1 MFIETVVITASMIGF
16 AALPI
21 FLPCMQRYGGPI
33 LLFGTGSL
41 LGICAFD
48 LFPDFYKMGGL
59 AGLPLLIAVWV
70 VYSLI
75 HLFHDHHHHLSAGC
89 DHPRTP
95 YTFLAA
101 ITVHC
106 FTSGLLLGVS
116 NQFTKHL
123 AETVFVALLVH
134 KIYEAIT
141 VSTILLSFKRRM
153 FWMIGMIAIY
163 LLSFPAGVIIAHF
176 FNDEIHH
183 TALLLISG
191 LAIGSLAGCLVF
203 DFVLPS
209 VRYVR
214 QNKKQLI
221 WLLAG
226 LVLARILI

>member
-1 MFIETVVITASMIGF
+1 MLIETVVITASMIGF
-16 AALPI
+16 AVLPI
-21 FLPCMQRYGGPI
+21 FLPRVQAYGGPI

-41 LGICAFD
+41 LGIFAFD
-48 LFPDFYKMGGL
+48 LIPDFYKMGGL

-75 HLFHDHHHHLSAGC
+75 HLVHDHHHLSANC
-89 DHPRTP
+89 EHARTP
-95 YTFLAA
+95 YTFFAA
-101 ITVHC
+101 ITAHC

-153 FWMIGMIAIY
+153 SWMFRMLAIY
-163 LLSFPAGVIIAHF
+163 LLSFPTGVIAAYL
-176 FNDEIHH
+176 FNGIIHH
-183 TALLLISG
+183 AAILLISS

-203 DFVLPS
+203 DFILPS
-209 VRYVR
+209 VRYAR
-214 QNKKQLI
+214 QNSRQLI

-226 LVLARILI
+226 LVLALVLV

>member
-1 MFIETVVITASMIGF
+1 MLIETVVITASMIGF
-16 AALPI
+16 AVLPI
-21 FLPCMQRYGGPI
+21 FLPRVQTYGGPI

-41 LGICAFD
+41 LGIFAFD
-48 LFPDFYKMGGL
+48 LLPDFYKMGGL

-75 HLFHDHHHHLSAGC
+75 HLFHDHQHHVSANGERA
-89 DHPRTP
+89 RTP
-95 YTFLAA
+95 YAFFMA
-101 ITVHC
+101 ITAHC

-153 FWMIGMIAIY
+153 SWMFRMLAIY
-163 LLSFPAGVIIAHF
+163 LLSFPAGVIAAHLF
-176 FNDEIHH
+176 SGTIHH
-183 TALLLISG
+183 AAILLISG

-203 DFVLPS
+203 DFILPS
-209 VRYVR
+209 VRYAR
-214 QNKKQLI
+214 QNSRQLI

-226 LVLARILI
+226 LILALVLV

>member
-1 MFIETVVITASMIGF
+1 
-16 AALPI
+16 
-21 FLPCMQRYGGPI
+21 
-33 LLFGTGSL
+33 
-41 LGICAFD
+41 
-48 LFPDFYKMGGL
+48 
-59 AGLPLLIAVWV
+59 
-70 VYSLI
+70 
-75 HLFHDHHHHLSAGC
+75 
-89 DHPRTP
+89 
-95 YTFLAA
+95 
-101 ITVHC
+101 
-106 FTSGLLLGVS
+106 
-116 NQFTKHL
+116 
-123 AETVFVALLVH
+123 
-134 KIYEAIT
+134 
-141 VSTILLSFKRRM
+141 
-153 FWMIGMIAIY
+153 MIGMIAIY